1 MSAVFPLKQ
10 HAQSGVITGILIT
23 HSSSVVTWCCV
34 CVCARV
40 CQAVALRRPRRQNVL
55 NKHTHWHPIFKNSH
69 YYSFSLLLCL
79 FYLFIYQIY
88 IIMVILKTERV
99 VLIKGV

>member
-1 MSAVFPLKQ
+1 MHHICSQAPLRGVVMSAVFPLKQ

-34 CVCARV
+34 CVCVCARV

-55 NKHTHWHPIFKNSH
+55 NKHTHWHPIFKTH
-69 YYSFSLLLCL
+69 TITVSLCCCVC
-79 FYLFIYQIY
+79 FIYLFIKY
-88 IIMVILKTERV
+88 T
-99 VLIKGV
+99 